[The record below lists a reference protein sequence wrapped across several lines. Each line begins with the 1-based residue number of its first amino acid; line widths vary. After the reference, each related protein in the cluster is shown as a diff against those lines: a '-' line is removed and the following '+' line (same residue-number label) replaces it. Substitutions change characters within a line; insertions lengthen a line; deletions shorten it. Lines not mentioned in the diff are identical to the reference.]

1 MKSGP
6 EGNISLIISKH
17 KKRVSE
23 ILSSYKNLSIQK
35 QCDKLSKD
43 LDSLTLDINNES
55 IDVILDYTSSLFIQM
70 GIHLSTFDKN
80 EIMNKLSK
88 LYHKLKNLYFF
99 NIVIFLF
106 RKIEKIS
113 RNIDDS
119 YDKTQI
125 NFNLEKDIIL
135 NTIYDYEIN
144 LKEKYKS
151 IYVNIKSTNGEKF
164 KYLCSKLEEI
174 EIKEDI
180 YRNYILLRGDF
191 DEGYTLKVKF
201 NDENLILNNNNLNKL
216 KDLLKKYGIENK
228 GGWDDN
234 DIKRVPINLLNDEEK
249 KQRDE
254 LIKKKEKEE
263 IKLKEQL
270 STALIKQEN
279 FIKNNFKN
287 TKKNTKL
294 FKHIFFRLQEILTSD
309 EEIKNNLIKILPY
322 GSVTQCTCNELSDLE
337 MTLITKNYEKY
348 NEDSIRDLFQKIW
361 DIIEKN
367 FSSEF
372 QIFSEGIRHTKRTI
386 LLLLIHVESKT
397 KIEINCNNFFSVMN
411 SNLIRNYLTYD
422 ARALILIN
430 TIKDWSKQKEINS
443 NSKLFLSSYC
453 YTLMTIFFLQRMK
466 NPLLP
471 IISSNNNLSRMKI
484 SDKEFF
490 IEKELLNSSESMR
503 HWHTENKEDTV
514 VTLILKWMIFYLY
527 MFNYN
532 EYCIDISNPKLCFR
546 LDECKYL
553 TSFIKGNKNAAYCI
567 IDMFDYTYNPGSY
580 MEIDSPEHD
589 KFKTE
594 MENAIKYILEGKLD
608 FFLSN

>member
-1 MKSGP
+1 MNS
-6 EGNISLIISKH
+6 EQDNISAIIQKNE
-17 KKRVSE
+17 KRVEE
-23 ILSSYKNLSIQK
+23 ILLSYKNLSIQK
-35 QCDKLSKD
+35 QCDKLIKE
-43 LDSLTLDINNES
+43 LDSLILDINNES
-55 IDVILDYTSSLFIQM
+55 IDVILNYTSFIFIQI
-70 GIHLSTFDKN
+70 GIHLSSFDLN
-80 EIMNKLSK
+80 ELMDKLAK

-99 NIVIFLF
+99 NMTIFLF
-106 RKIEKIS
+106 RKIEKIAK
-113 RNIDDS
+113 NIDDS
-119 YDKTQI
+119 YDKNKI

-135 NTIYDYEIN
+135 TPIYDYEKNIN
-144 LKEKYKS
+144 SKYKS
-151 IYVNIKSTNGEKF
+151 LHVNIKSTNGEKF
-164 KYLCSKLEEI
+164 KYLCSYLEEI

-191 DEGYTLKVKF
+191 DEGYTLKIIF
-201 NDENLILNNNNLNKL
+201 NDTYLILNNNNLNKL
-216 KDLLKKYGIENK
+216 KELLKKYGIEK
-228 GGWDDN
+228 KGWDD
-234 DIKRVPINLLNDEEK
+234 DISRTPINLLNDEEK
-249 KQRDE
+249 IQKLELKKQKEEDENKKRDE
-254 LIKKKEKEE
+254 LA
-263 IKLKEQL
+263 
-270 STALIKQEN
+270 TALIKQEN

-294 FKHIFFRLQEILTSD
+294 FKHIFFRLQEIISSD
-309 EEIKNNLIKILPY
+309 EQIKNNLIKILPY
-322 GSVTQCTCNELSDLE
+322 GSVTQCTCNESSDLE
-337 MTLITKNYEKY
+337 MTLITKNYETY
-348 NEDSIRDLFQKIW
+348 NEDAINDLFQKIW
-361 DIIEKN
+361 DIITKDY
-367 FSSEF
+367 SSEF
-372 QIFSEGIRHTKRTI
+372 KIFSEGIRHTKRTI
-386 LLLLIHVESKT
+386 LLLLIHVESNT

-411 SNLIRNYLTYD
+411 SNLIRTYLTYD

-443 NSKLFLSSYC
+443 NSKYFLSSYC

-471 IISSNNNLSRMKI
+471 IIYSNNNIFRMKI

-490 IEKELLNSSESMR
+490 IENELFNSSESMR

-553 TSFIKGNKNAAYCI
+553 TSFIKGNKKAAYCI

-580 MEIDSPEHD
+580 MEIDSPEHK
-589 KFKTE
+589 KFKME